1 MAYAARNRLK
11 AAGLTGGVTISGGG
25 TQSLAWRQVL
35 ADVLKMPLRIAR
47 TPEVGARGAAMGA
60 MIAAGKDFERAA
72 GPART
77 ASWSRARSS
86 PTSTTRA
93 SSSIWRA

>member
-47 TPEVGARGAAMGA
+47 TPEVGARGRDGRH
-60 MIAAGKDFERAA
+60 DR
-72 GPART
+72 R
-77 ASWSRARSS
+77 R
-86 PTSTTRA
+86 
-93 SSSIWRA
+93 